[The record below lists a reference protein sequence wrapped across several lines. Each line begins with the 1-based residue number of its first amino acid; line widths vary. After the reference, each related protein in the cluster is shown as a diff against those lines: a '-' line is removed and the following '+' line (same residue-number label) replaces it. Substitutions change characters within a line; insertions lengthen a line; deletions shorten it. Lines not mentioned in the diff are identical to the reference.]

1 MGDFRKKYP
10 TREKKFLQGKYLPGA
25 ESNGRPFSPQA
36 NAFWVTWSER
46 RRLPRIRH
54 RGELTEKA
62 RKKALQCD
70 QAKTLS
76 VWNLVLFSKTSLRI
90 HL

>member
-1 MGDFRKKYP
+1 MSEKNIQQGKKILA
-10 TREKKFLQGKYLPGA
+10 RKYLPGA

>member
-10 TREKKFLQGKYLPGA
+10 TREKKFLQGNIYLAPSQMVG
-25 ESNGRPFSPQA
+25 PLCPQA